1 MRLAARRDSNEDEL
15 VSVAEKLGAR
25 FVYAGPLDFWLWSPK
40 TGWIPVECKSK
51 RGKLTKAQVKFTNQ
65 CLADGAPYLIW
76 KTEGDVLQAVQA
88 LQTA

>member
-1 MRLAARRDSNEDEL
+1 MRLAARRDAVEKSLIEI
-15 VSVAEKLGAR
+15 AEKLGAR
-25 FVYAGPLDFWLWSPK
+25 IVFAPPLDFWLWSPK

-76 KTEGDVLQAVQA
+76 KTEGDVLQALQA
-88 LQTA
+88 ERSA

>member
-1 MRLAARRDSNEDEL
+1 MRLAVRRDAVEKSLIE
-15 VSVAEKLGAR
+15 VAEKLGAR
-25 FVYAGPLDFWLWSPK
+25 IVFAPPLDFWLWSPK